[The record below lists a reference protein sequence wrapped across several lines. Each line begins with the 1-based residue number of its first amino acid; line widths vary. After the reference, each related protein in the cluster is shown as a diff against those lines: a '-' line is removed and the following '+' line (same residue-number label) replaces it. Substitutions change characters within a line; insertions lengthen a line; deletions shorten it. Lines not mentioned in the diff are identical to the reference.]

1 MEHPSKSSTL
11 RLGMLVLGALAIL
24 TAAEFAIA
32 LTINIW
38 QILAVI
44 PILKALLV
52 FYYYMHITRLFEE
65 DKDLNRESFAY
76 KLATNRI
83 GLWLFLISDSFIFG
97 GLMIS
102 RINLLGLTRPDLI
115 QYLGLGVTTI
125 LLISSF
131 FANRAEVSMEYG
143 DHKQFIRSISL
154 TIGLGI
160 LFLIGVLGVEWR
172 LAPFGPDTNLAGAV
186 FYVMTGFHAFH
197 VFTGVIFLLIV
208 LRNGRRMLYSAEK
221 HWAVEASVVYWH
233 FVDVVWFFFYPA
245 LYLIG
250 TLAQS

>member
-1 MEHPSKSSTL
+1 MEHVSKSSVL
-11 RLGMLVLGALAIL
+11 QLGLLVLGALAIL
-24 TAAEFAIA
+24 TAVEFTIA

-38 QILAVI
+38 QVLAVI
-44 PILKALLV
+44 PIIKAMLV
-52 FYYYMHITRLFEE
+52 FYYYMHIYRLFEE
-65 DKDLNRESFAY
+65 DKDIDRESFAY
-76 KLATNRI
+76 KLATNRL

-102 RINLLGLTRPDLI
+102 RINLLGLTRPELI
-115 QYLGLGVTTI
+115 QSLGLAVTVV

-131 FANRAEVSMEYG
+131 FANRAEVCMEYG
-143 DHKQFIRSISL
+143 DRKQFILCLSL
-154 TIGLGI
+154 TLGLGI
-160 LFLIGVLGVEWR
+160 LFLIGVVGVEWR
-172 LAPFGPDTNLAGAV
+172 LAPFGPETNLAGAV

-197 VFTGVIFLLIV
+197 VFTGVVFLAIV
-208 LRNGRRMLYSAEK
+208 LRNGMHGRYTSEK

-250 TLAQS
+250 TLVE